1 MLKRNEGNVK
11 KVKGDNQYN
20 GFTLAELLAVITVLA
35 IIALIIF
42 PIIKGVVSD
51 SKRKAFEDSVYG
63 LMKSIEMDYQND
75 DSFGD
80 RSYSYENGKLVLT
93 DLQGETMNQSIKVEG
108 MIEDGVGEMYIDVKG
123 NVSFMVYNDEWCAV
137 KDSNDN
143 KITVEKKTDSNC
155 VPPTPLYCFEFD
167 HETGTITDYYGA
179 VYDEDFVWYWDDIW
193 EPILIEEAKDEKCNK
208 NVVIPSVIDGVKV
221 KNIGYRSF
229 ENNDINSVVIPDSV
243 IEIRDS
249 AFEFNGN
256 LSSVQFGHNVEYIG
270 NSAFGVHHLTNIKIP
285 SSVEKIESY
294 AFSCYMHTEGI
305 NAIYEDESNM
315 PSIGYRAFASGCY
328 YG

>member
-11 KVKGDNQYN
+11 KVKGDDQYN

-93 DLQGETMNQSIKVEG
+93 DLQGEVMDQSIKVEG
-108 MIEDGVGEMYIDVKG
+108 IIENGVGEMYIDVKG

-155 VPPTPLYCFEFD
+155 DTAALPDICFEFD
-167 HETGTITDYYGA
+167 KSTRTITIYYGA
-179 VYDEDFVWYWDDIW
+179 VYDMWEWDDPTI
-193 EPILIEEAKDEKCNK
+193 IQEAIDERCTTE
-208 NVVIPSVIDGVKV
+208 VVIPSMINGIPVER
-221 KNIGYRSF
+221 IGKEAFYSRGLT
-229 ENNDINSVVIPDSV
+229 SVVFPDTV
-243 IEIRDS
+243 EIIEPD
-249 AFEFNGN
+249 AF
-256 LSSVQFGHNVEYIG
+256 S
-270 NSAFGVHHLTNIKIP
+270 VHHLTNITIP
-285 SSVEKIESY
+285 KSVTAIGNY
-294 AFSCYMHTEGI
+294 AFACYGHIGQL
-305 NAIYEDESNM
+305 NVIYEDESNLPKM
-315 PSIGYRAFASGCY
+315 GYDVFDPDCD
-328 YG
+328 